1 MVLNFLLTRPERLD
15 PMVLPSVNGSSGG
28 GGDSVMLGDK
38 AEKNAEAKSTAAAAA
53 AAANYLLIDMSLLSS
68 GRSSTSTVCSLG
80 VCAMTRPMSP

>member
-1 MVLNFLLTRPERLD
+1 MLNFLLTRPERLD
-15 PMVLPSVNGSSGG
+15 PMVLPSVNGSGGGG

-38 AEKNAEAKSTAAAAA
+38 VEKNAEAKSTAAAAA

-80 VCAMTRPMSP
+80 LCAMTRPMSP